1 MTKSEEKSWRK
12 TFDGMARHTWVAFPM
27 ALIGI
32 MESIMESQVYTPGE
46 RIEMMKWAME
56 AYNDALKEASS
67 NAESMPD

>member
-12 TFDGMARHTWVAFPM
+12 TFDGLARHAWVAFPM

-46 RIEMMKWAME
+46 KIEMMKWAME
-56 AYNDALKEASS
+56 AYNNALKEASS
-67 NAESMPD
+67 NAETV